1 MFCNINNVFTFL
13 IQYKIIDKKTPWI
26 ETFLVYLDIVQSNV
40 INQSLSSA
48 VLSQPDPDLSPL
60 EISVA
65 PLIKYMTYPTCFSR
79 IRLFLWKVISVENR
93 HFFFFLLLLLFQWLR
108 PVPHCKRITLFSS
121 MYLCKSWTLHIFD
134 GLEVT
139 GQFLP
144 ALTGQGSLFV
154 LGQFL
159 QSVAVVSQIHLSPD
173 QQEGRPRAVVWNLR
187 HPLLKRQGQTRMR
200 HESLIFSMK
209 YVCV

>member
-1 MFCNINNVFTFL
+1 MFCDINNVFTFL

-48 VLSQPDPDLSPL
+48 VSSQPDPDLSPL

-93 HFFFFLLLLLFQWLR
+93 HFFFFYFYYSFNDSGLFLTVKGLHYSPPCTCVRAEHSTYLTALRSRASFSPLSQDRARCLFLASFSRVLLSSLRSTWVPTSRKGVRGQWCEISGT
-108 PVPHCKRITLFSS
+108 H
-121 MYLCKSWTLHIFD
+121 Y
-134 GLEVT
+134 
-139 GQFLP
+139 
-144 ALTGQGSLFV
+144 
-154 LGQFL
+154 
-159 QSVAVVSQIHLSPD
+159 
-173 QQEGRPRAVVWNLR
+173 
-187 HPLLKRQGQTRMR
+187 
-200 HESLIFSMK
+200 
-209 YVCV
+209 